1 VPSPSTYAFKAVVGS
16 FFDPDVGAFPF
27 QGQQG
32 VKQITITN
40 ATERTAHDTAADG
53 TIMVS
58 YVSGASGSCDIETQ
72 QTSALHQFLVNW
84 ANVKF
89 TQSENMDAARFAGAA
104 IKVIDTINGAIHTL
118 TGCSP
123 AKIPDKPY
131 GPAGGFVTWRIMAA
145 NVVTQ

>member
-1 VPSPSTYAFKAVVGS
+1 MPATFAFKNVVGS
-16 FFDPDVGAFPF
+16 MFDPDVGVFPF

-32 VKQITITN
+32 VKQLTITN

-58 YVSGASGSCDIETQ
+58 YVSGASGAIDIETQ
-72 QTSALHQFLVNW
+72 QTSSLHQFLVNW

-89 TQSENMDAARFAGAA
+89 TESENLDASRFAGAA
-104 IKVIDTINGAIHTL
+104 IKVVDLLNGSIHTL
-118 TGCSP
+118 TGVSP

-131 GPAGGFVTWRIMAA
+131 GPAGGFVTWRLMAA

>member
-1 VPSPSTYAFKAVVGS
+1 VATFAFKSIVGAMS
-16 FFDPDVGAFPF
+16 DPDVGNFPF

-58 YVSGASGSCDIETQ
+58 YVSGASGSIDIETQ
-72 QTSALHQFLVNW
+72 QTSLLHQFLVNW

-89 TQSENMDAARFAGAA
+89 TLSEHQNSSSFAAAA
-104 IKVIDTINGAIHTL
+104 VKVVDLINGSTHTL
-118 TGCSP
+118 TGVSP
-123 AKIPDKPY
+123 TKIPDKPY
-131 GPAGGFVTWRIMAA
+131 GPSGSFVTWRLMAA